1 MQNVLVTG
9 ANGQLGN
16 ELKLLLQDK
25 AAYVDR
31 DELDITDE
39 EAVKA
44 YVGQGKWDAIINCA
58 AYTAVDKAES
68 DEALA
73 EKINAQGPEN
83 LAKRAFL

>member
-44 YVGQGKWDAIINCA
+44 YVGQGKWTLLSIAQPIRQL
-58 AYTAVDKAES
+58 TKQKAMR
-68 DEALA
+68 LWL
-73 EKINAQGPEN
+73 KNNAQRP
-83 LAKRAFL
+83 